1 MKYIG
6 LVGVSL
12 SVAGLLLV
20 SCNGKVN
27 PEKESLSVD
36 PPVIEAPKDLASHSI
51 TVSSNVPW
59 TASFLDAGGTEAT
72 WGKLD
77 RSTGKGDATLT
88 LRIFENTH
96 KSPRTGSVVVKTEGG
111 LTATVAIT
119 QKGDDGSGH
128 QQATATLKIGTYNL
142 RGDWLAESNEKNSW
156 QVRKDR
162 LGQSIKDC
170 AFDVFGMQEVGS
182 ATQSWLKSTFSGIY
196 SFQFF
201 SPYSQSGSGDKGQG
215 IGWRTDA
222 FTMSNWHYFWLGDDP
237 GTMLRNDIGSNGNF
251 NRGGC
256 CCVLTHKAT
265 GLKIFFMNTH
275 GCMNSDCRIAYAPQ
289 YERMEKQF
297 NPDGLPSFFVGD
309 MNSSE
314 DSEPGSPY
322 AVFTSYWK
330 DSYKEAST
338 NKRFGAPATF
348 NGYASTSGKSRID
361 MVFFRGGSSITIDTY
376 TCKNTIYG
384 GLYASDHFPVY
395 VDATIID

>member
-1 MKYIG
+1 MKNIG

-119 QKGDDGSGH
+119 QKCDDGSGH

-142 RGDWLAESNEKNSW
+142 RGDWLTESNEKNSW

-182 ATQSWLKSTFSGIY
+182 ATQS
-196 SFQFF
+196 
-201 SPYSQSGSGDKGQG
+201 
-215 IGWRTDA
+215 
-222 FTMSNWHYFWLGDDP
+222 
-237 GTMLRNDIGSNGNF
+237 
-251 NRGGC
+251 
-256 CCVLTHKAT
+256 
-265 GLKIFFMNTH
+265 
-275 GCMNSDCRIAYAPQ
+275 
-289 YERMEKQF
+289 
-297 NPDGLPSFFVGD
+297 
-309 MNSSE
+309 
-314 DSEPGSPY
+314 
-322 AVFTSYWK
+322 
-330 DSYKEAST
+330 
-338 NKRFGAPATF
+338 
-348 NGYASTSGKSRID
+348 
-361 MVFFRGGSSITIDTY
+361 
-376 TCKNTIYG
+376 
-384 GLYASDHFPVY
+384 
-395 VDATIID
+395 